1 MLKKICTKPF
11 CIILLAAAF
20 VYGLALPFFWGNDPS
35 QPTGTLSLLCENRKA
50 YFWLWGILMSG
61 SINMN
66 VQYMY
71 KKFSYKSRTL
81 DVICVLSFLSMCT
94 VALTLGHSIADWNPK
109 RLLHWIATGM
119 FIAFCALSVVLFFIQ
134 NIKNRKDFILP
145 TACMAV
151 ILLTFAAIFVFVGKS
166 ALMEMIPLAMLQ
178 LLLFAVNFTPW
189 LKKAE
194 TVCSN

>member
-11 CIILLAAAF
+11 CFILLAAAF